1 MYLLT
6 YLKRHCYISSIWL
19 AFNETGVS
27 IKGKGVDVNDMEIP
41 NEDLSLRINMVND
54 FQSGDHVSR
63 HHPDPMR
70 GQTNELTDDHFQ
82 EENFKAHNI
91 NDTDTG
97 KRKRTFLSILDKK
110 KKALVSRVNR
120 KMSNIDVLLY
130 THENDT
136 TVKEELQQ
144 LNDVFKLIEEINQE
158 MIELDDNYTEDMW
171 FSEIDD
177 KFFAFKH
184 RIHNWL
190 KEGEKLVK
198 FERKSK
204 SSRKSSKSS
213 GSKSSKSSST
223 SSSRSSKLSAKEKA
237 IQEKVQVAEL
247 QAEASFMKKKR
258 DAEWQ
263 AELLRLEEEM
273 AKARARVKI
282 YEHEN
287 QDQEMTLKIEEHEQD
302 NITYHRQTKSVSERT
317 VSSSRRHRILRWESI
332 TLQFFQVN
340 VSRGCG
346 EENCRSTRQ
355 INSINKVDNRRSKGA
370 D

>member
-1 MYLLT
+1 MQAKFTYIYTVYFDICRTLFQQFLVVFNTKYFKQIRQVYLLT
-6 YLKRHCYISSIWL
+6 HLKKRCYINGIWL
-19 AFNETGVS
+19 AFNEIGMS
-27 IKGKGVDVNDMEIP
+27 SKGKGIDVNNMKIP
-41 NEDLSLRINMVND
+41 NEDLSLRINMANLSLRDD

-82 EENFKAHNI
+82 EENSKAHHI

-97 KRKRTFLSILDKK
+97 KQKRTLTEKGKQYRAFILDKK

-120 KMSNIDVLLY
+120 KMSDADVLLY

-144 LNDVFKLIEEINQE
+144 LNDVFKLIEEMNQE

-177 KFFAFKH
+177 KVFAFKH

-198 FERKSK
+198 FESKSK

-213 GSKSSKSSST
+213 GSKSSKSNST

-237 IQEKVQVAEL
+237 IQEKVRVAEL

-263 AELLRLEEEM
+263 AESLRLEEEM

-287 QDQEMTLKIEEHEQD
+287 QDQEMTLKIEEH
-302 NITYHRQTKSVSERT
+302 K
-317 VSSSRRHRILRWESI
+317 
-332 TLQFFQVN
+332 
-340 VSRGCG
+340 
-346 EENCRSTRQ
+346 
-355 INSINKVDNRRSKGA
+355 
-370 D
+370 